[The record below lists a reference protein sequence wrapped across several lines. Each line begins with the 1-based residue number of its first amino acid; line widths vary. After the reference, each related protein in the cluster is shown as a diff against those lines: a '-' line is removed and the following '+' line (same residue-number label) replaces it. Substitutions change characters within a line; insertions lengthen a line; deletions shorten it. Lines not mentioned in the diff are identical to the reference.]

1 MAKVPNTPISKLDIS
16 DEEKLQVLAQKVQH
30 TQSETMERMVQI
42 TLYWFGFVPHEWQA
56 KNALHLYHNKDVFL
70 TSKTGSGKTLLM
82 LAAVLAQK
90 LMQRC
95 KIALVIYPTWALM
108 DDQVGA

>member
-1 MAKVPNTPISKLDIS
+1 MAEVPNTPISKLDIS

-30 TQSETMERMVQI
+30 TQSETMEWMVQI

-82 LAAVLAQK
+82 
-90 LMQRC
+90 QRR
-95 KIALVIYPTWALM
+95 KIALVIYPTQALM